1 VLDRVLDTLAP
12 ALRASRKLVIPIAGA
27 NVLAAGVLML
37 VLPRPAFVVIPA
49 GLAILGVE
57 FAWAHR
63 WLLHVK
69 ESTASERSSSGAAGA
84 MRGADASDR

>member
-1 VLDRVLDTLAP
+1 MLDRVLDT
-12 ALRASRKLVIPIAGA
+12 
-27 NVLAAGVLML
+27 LAAGVLML

>member
-1 VLDRVLDTLAP
+1 MLDRVLDTLAP

-27 NVLAAGVLML
+27 SVLAAGVLML

-69 ESTASERSSSGAAGA
+69 ESTASEHSSSGAAGA

>member
-1 VLDRVLDTLAP
+1 MLDRVLDTLAP